1 MTSIMRASE
10 FRYFLKCKMPFT
22 RIFNG
27 TIKKELQKC
36 IAVYPRG
43 TVPANTALGGSENSS
58 YGELPLTIVVH
69 WTENTDE
76 CENAANKLYS
86 LLESVS
92 DESFRT
98 EDIDSWDEDMDVWN
112 LENCEWDGL
121 GERNIIQIKMIDSC
135 PIDVE
140 RDSRNICE
148 KVIRIVVIYE
158 KEVR

>member
-36 IAVYPRG
+36 ISVYPRG

-98 EDIDSWDEDMDVWN
+98 EDIDSWDEDMD
-112 LENCEWDGL
+112 GL